1 MTLREDNGPY
11 CLVWL
16 GMLLLGAYYMSF
28 AYAIITDPSA
38 AAQIFAP
45 ANFFLISILWILP
58 PVMAFLFTG
67 YLRPTR
73 GRAKMTMLGPSVV
86 VGVIYFIFAM
96 ILAGNSTLIENLLVF
111 TAWGIGSAILTSGG
125 FSIAQS
131 YDQSTSRGM
140 LDVSSL
146 HYGPPKEEEVE
157 EEVSESEVSI
167 EPTDETPEVEKETAV
182 DSDESK
188 STESE

>member
-16 GMLLLGAYYMSF
+16 GMLVLGAYYMSF
-28 AYAIITDPSA
+28 VYTIITDSAA

-45 ANFFLISILWILP
+45 ANFALISILWILP

-73 GRAKMTMLGPSVV
+73 GKAKMTMLGPSVFA
-86 VGVIYFIFAM
+86 GVIFFIIAF
-96 ILAGNSTLIENLLVF
+96 ILSGNSTIIDNLLVF
-111 TAWGIGSAILTSGG
+111 TAWGVGSAILTAGG

-131 YDQSTSRGM
+131 YEQSTDHGR

-157 EEVSESEVSI
+157 EVPEPEASPESAA
-167 EPTDETPEVEKETAV
+167 ETATEEKEPEV